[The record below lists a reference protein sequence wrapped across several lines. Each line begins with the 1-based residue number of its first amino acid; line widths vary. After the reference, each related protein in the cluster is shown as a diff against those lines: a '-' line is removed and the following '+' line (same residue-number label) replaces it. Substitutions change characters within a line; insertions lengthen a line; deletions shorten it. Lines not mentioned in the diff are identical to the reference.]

1 MLQSLTTNTCRV
13 NRQSFFFLFLFT
25 INSSFSYCPFLFQ
38 GQTAEDML
46 HLAVLSSQTP
56 LLSDS
61 FSRFSCFLMTLAIL
75 MRAGQAFCR
84 TPLQW
89 GLFSTFLQVSLTG
102 GRLRVCSCLPTL
114 KVRSPPFHVPSHW
127 GCSARSRS
135 PGGPGRMPY
144 CSLTPF
150 PPPTSCPL
158 RVNH

>member
-61 FSRFSCFLMTLAIL
+61 FSRFSCFLMTLVIL

-84 TPLQW
+84 MPLHW

-127 GCSARSRS
+127 GCSARSRGQGAL
-135 PGGPGRMPY
+135 GG
-144 CSLTPF
+144 C
-150 PPPTSCPL
+150 PTAVWPRFL
-158 RVNH
+158 LPHPALWE